1 MPSHVLK
8 QPIIGPDNRQYVKLD
23 VPEPTLAGLAS
34 YEMVMAETGS
44 PTAALIA
51 MIAAE
56 VGWPREIVSK
66 IPQSEMEAVSALV
79 RPFSKIE
86 APGPTGEP
94 SPPTSP
100 TS

>member
-8 QPIIGPDNRQYVKLD
+8 QPLIAPDGRQYAKLD

-34 YEMVMAETGS
+34 YEMVLAETAS
-44 PTAALIA
+44 ATAAMIA

-56 VGWPREIVSK
+56 VSWPREIVAK
-66 IPQSEMEAVSALV
+66 IPQSEMEAVYALV
-79 RPFSKIE
+79 RPFSKTE

-94 SPPTSP
+94 SPQTSP
-100 TS
+100 AS